1 LRDNVSLYI
10 IRHNGENV
18 TSKKQFFWNNNLTL
32 AIILFILLGIAAG
45 ILAGLLGIGGGI
57 IIVPGLSFILT
68 FTGITDHKT
77 MHIAAATSLCV
88 MVFTTSSSTIT
99 YYRLGNILWDVFK
112 RMVPGIIAGVIL
124 GVTAAHFLHSSILSV
139 IFGVYLVFVSI
150 KTLFGFGGKG
160 SNKKRKLPKNK
171 ILLPLSALFGLIS
184 GMLGVGCGAT
194 CSPFLL
200 WLNIE
205 MKKVAGTVGAMSL
218 PLAIVGAISVML
230 IGSAP
235 ANTPHTVGYLY
246 WPAFLCL
253 VPATMTFA
261 PLGAKLSDKVP
272 AKKLK
277 KAFAILLLALAI
289 KMLWI

>member
-1 LRDNVSLYI
+1 MT
-10 IRHNGENV
+10 E
-18 TSKKQFFWNNNLTL
+18 
-32 AIILFILLGIAAG
+32 AIILFILLGIIAG
-45 ILAGLLGIGGGI
+45 TLAGLLGIGGGI
-57 IIVPGLSFILT
+57 IIVPGISFILA

-88 MVFTTSSSTIT
+88 MIFTTSSSSIA
-99 YYRLGNILWDVFK
+99 YYRLGNILWPVFK
-112 RMVPGIIAGVIL
+112 RMVPGIIAGVAL
-124 GVTAAHFLHSSILSV
+124 GVGAAHFLHSSILSV
-139 IFGVYLVFVSI
+139 IFGIYLIFVSI
-150 KTLFGFGGKG
+150 KTFFGSGYKSGKA
-160 SNKKRKLPKNK
+160 KRKLPKNK
-171 ILLPLSALFGLIS
+171 ILLPLSALFGFIS

-218 PLAIVGAISVML
+218 PLSIAGTISAML
-230 IGSAP
+230 MGSGSVDV
-235 ANTPHTVGYLY
+235 PHTFGYMY

-253 VPATMTFA
+253 APATVAFA
-261 PLGAKLSDKVP
+261 PLGARFSDKIP

-277 KAFAILLLALAI
+277 KAFALLLLALAI